1 MGEIISS
8 SFKCKHFIY
17 FLSEPNIR
25 SNSNRCYCD
34 FFLFKLNRNELIG
47 ISDKSLKIIFKDL
60 YKDEKNNYVNVPF
73 DSNEIVEKT
82 QTTIFSGI
90 NPKSFIIA
98 TVSRLSKSYIEPL
111 INDILV
117 FASQN
122 PHRTICFI
130 VIGDDDN
137 KEILTSLKRKYEKV
151 IRNLEIMFP
160 GYVYPFGKDFFK
172 KIDVFIGMG
181 TSVIMAISQKCVTIT
196 IDPISNN
203 ASGILGVT
211 NMNFAYPNNEK
222 LYDTKDLLD
231 ELINCSV
238 FFEKSQ
244 NMGFEL
250 YQKEYS
256 YDTVMQKLDSYAFAD
271 YQGHWELDKLLCF
284 KCKIYSIFAITTS
297 LVYLFVKNQ
306 IKKIKQYF
314 KYR

>member
-1 MGEIISS
+1 M
-8 SFKCKHFIY
+8 
-17 FLSEPNIR
+17 L
-25 SNSNRCYCD
+25 YC
-34 FFLFKLNRNELIG
+34 
-47 ISDKSLKIIFKDL
+47 
-60 YKDEKNNYVNVPF
+60 
-73 DSNEIVEKT
+73 
-82 QTTIFSGI
+82 
-90 NPKSFIIA
+90 
-98 TVSRLSKSYIEPL
+98 
-111 INDILV
+111 
-117 FASQN
+117 
-122 PHRTICFI
+122 C
-130 VIGDDDN
+130 GDDDN